1 MGGRRH
7 GLDNG
12 DDGRGTRQATCHH
25 GTVPVSASQTT
36 KKTITHTLKDMKHS
50 LLATILILLTATA
63 TATRREVHILS
74 INDMHAAFDRFPQ
87 FATLADSLRQL
98 YPDILILSAGDNRTG
113 NPYNDL
119 AAVPSRPMVDLMNI
133 TGFSY
138 TALGNHDFDGGIDR
152 LRTTINNSWFKYLSA
167 NITAPDSMRLHIEPF
182 ALTER
187 GGTSIAILGLT
198 QRDSL
203 SLHPDTSP
211 ANVRGISFAPYS
223 ETARRYAWLR
233 NVCDVLILLTHIG
246 VEDDVRLAR
255 EMPEADI
262 IIGGH
267 THTRL
272 DPCIMEGNVMITQA
286 GRLMRYATHIT
297 LTVDNGKVVGRKAEL
312 LDVANRT
319 KRDGRIKTL
328 VEEYCDIPAMRRV
341 LTHVERDITE
351 KEAVGCIMAD
361 ALREETKADIAIT
374 NAGGVRLSQIDKGE
388 LTVNDVYR
396 TDPFGNKAVTYTMT
410 GKEVE
415 RLLEETCK
423 SDGYGP
429 AYVSG
434 MTYSITLGRDN
445 TDVRGI
451 SLMDNNG
458 KKMDMGRIYTVTI
471 NSYMAETIG
480 MVRDREGT
488 YSYDTT
494 AEMLT
499 AWLERQPSIDY
510 AGTRRVSI
518 TLSGKTS
525 R

>member
-1 MGGRRH
+1 
-7 GLDNG
+7 
-12 DDGRGTRQATCHH
+12 
-25 GTVPVSASQTT
+25 
-36 KKTITHTLKDMKHS
+36 MKHS
-50 LLATILILLTATA
+50 LLTIILILLTATS

-74 INDMHAAFDRFPQ
+74 MNDMHAAFDRFPQ

-119 AAVPSRPMVDLMNI
+119 AAVPSRPMVELMNK

-138 TALGNHDFDGGIDR
+138 TALGNHEFDGGIDR
-152 LRTTINNSWFKYLSA
+152 LRETINNSWFKYLCA
-167 NITAPDSMRLHIEPF
+167 NIIAPDSMRLHIEPF
-182 ALTER
+182 TLTEC

-198 QRDSL
+198 QRDSI
-203 SLHPDTSP
+203 SLQPDTSP
-211 ANVRGISFAPYS
+211 TNVRNISFAPYS

-233 NVCDVLILLTHIG
+233 NVCDVFILLTHIG

-267 THTRL
+267 SHTKL

-286 GRLMRYATHIT
+286 ERLMKYATHIT
-297 LTVDNGKVVGRKAEL
+297 LTVDNGKVVERKAEL
-312 LDVANRT
+312 LDIAKRT
-319 KRDGRIKTL
+319 KRDIQMTKA
-328 VEEYCDIPAMRRV
+328 VEEFCDIPAMKRV
-341 LTHVERDITE
+341 LTNVEKDITE
-351 KEAVGCIMAD
+351 KEEVGCIMAD
-361 ALREETKADIAIT
+361 ALREEAKADIAIT
-374 NAGGVRLSQIDKGE
+374 NAGGVRLTQIDHGP

-410 GKEVE
+410 GKEIE
-415 RLLEETCK
+415 RLLIETCK

-445 TDVRGI
+445 TDVRNI
-451 SLMDNNG
+451 SLRDGNG
-458 KKMDMGRIYTVTI
+458 KKMDMRRTYTVAV
-471 NSYMAETIG
+471 NSYMAETVSLLKD
-480 MVRDREGT
+480 MEGT

-499 AWLERQPSIDY
+499 SWLERKPSIDY

-518 TLSGKTS
+518 TQGGKA
-525 R
+525 RQ